1 MSQSNSSCGST
12 CDSTR
17 SHRVLESITRWW
29 PTILKSL
36 IAICH
41 RFHGWVQ
48 SDWWW
53 LQICNYTQKT
63 PNIVQNTTSKYT
75 IAIATPTSPYP
86 NYPRP
91 TITLTPPKNCKSDY
105 QTPRRKWER
114 GEGSKR
120 RWQSYARERDE
131 LCFISKRSLA
141 KELTLAWGMSL
152 VFSFWFQRE
161 PPRRVRNNVW

>member
-29 PTILKSL
+29 PTILRSL

-105 QTPRRKWER
+105 QTPRRKWEGGG
-114 GEGSKR
+114 GEQEKVTVICKR
-120 RWQSYARERDE
+120 KGWVVFY
-131 LCFISKRSLA
+131 F
-141 KELTLAWGMSL
+141 KEKFGKGTHTCM
-152 VFSFWFQRE
+152 
-161 PPRRVRNNVW
+161 RNEFGF

>member
-1 MSQSNSSCGST
+1 MTRLDLIVCWSLSPVGDRQSSG
-12 CDSTR
+12 
-17 SHRVLESITRWW
+17 LW
-29 PTILKSL
+29 SL
-36 IAICH
+36 FAIDFMDGFNQIGD
-41 RFHGWVQ
+41 R
-48 SDWWW
+48 

-105 QTPRRKWER
+105 QTPRRKWE
-114 GEGSKR
+114 GGGSKR